1 MSGIY
6 FLFGEKYASVKKI
19 ALDALYGVILTIIGT
34 VGIPEAIVAGVLVAA
49 IGKVL
54 LSVFKQ
60 KIS

>member
-6 FLFGEKYASVKKI
+6 FLFGESYASAKGM
-19 ALDALYGVILTIIGT
+19 ALDALYGFILTIIGT
-34 VGIPEAIVAGVLVAA
+34 VGIPEAIVASVLVAA

-54 LSVFKQ
+54 SSVFKQ